1 MTKPITHSHNFI
13 PHNSQTTLKTNN
25 EATSPK
31 HIIQNIMYTPHQHAP
46 AVSALQSKNK
56 HSKQFAMY
64 AHHEG
69 HTPHS
74 QLTKIKKF
82 QGYKPSKFE
91 NNNNNNNK
99 NETIKL
105 IKSYSGSYNMSQIR
119 SSNALAKVVS
129 QVQKQP
135 NNFFFLKKK
144 ISVNETLQKNH
155 SHKIKMSYIQNQT
168 QHNQNANHTQS
179 NNTNANTHT
188 QSMINADNNNTS
200 LKHHSSNRNNNHNV
214 NTNSNSNNTNNLVL
228 IDNNLLNSNEH
239 EKNLNSAHYNQC
251 ENSSK
256 VPCNS
261 ALENYHNQGSSLCFL
276 KSNNSDTIKTRKR
289 FNKSKTR
296 KKTQKFSPNHIAILN
311 MKDVL
316 DELQKEEKPIKIC
329 KTIHKQTVKSKEEQ
343 KENKTLILTTIND
356 SSNHKGFLCK
366 CIPFCINTHKLIK

>member
-13 PHNSQTTLKTNN
+13 PHNSQATLKTNN

-31 HIIQNIMYTPHQHAP
+31 HIIQNIMYTPHQHIST
-46 AVSALQSKNK
+46 VSALQSKNR
-56 HSKQFAMY
+56 HSKHFEMY
-64 AHHEG
+64 THQDEFKG
-69 HTPHS
+69 HTPQSH
-74 QLTKIKKF
+74 LTKMKRI

-91 NNNNNNNK
+91 NNNN

-105 IKSYSGSYNMSQIR
+105 IKSYSGSYNISQIR

-129 QVQKQP
+129 QVQKKP

-155 SHKIKMSYIQNQT
+155 SHKIKMSYIQSPI
-168 QHNQNANHTQS
+168 QHNQNANPTQS
-179 NNTNANTHT
+179 NNTNTNT
-188 QSMINADNNNTS
+188 QSMINADNNNS
-200 LKHHSSNRNNNHNV
+200 SSKHHSSNRNNNHN
-214 NTNSNSNNTNNLVL
+214 TNNNSNNTNNLVI
-228 IDNNLLNSNEH
+228 IDNICNSNDN

-251 ENSSK
+251 ENSYK

-261 ALENYHNQGSSLCFL
+261 ALENYHQGSSLCFI

-289 FNKSKTR
+289 FNKSKTK

-316 DELQKEEKPIKIC
+316 DELQNEEKPIKIC

-343 KENKTLILTTIND
+343 KENKTLILSTINN
-356 SSNHKGFLCK
+356 SSTNKGFLCK

>member
-13 PHNSQTTLKTNN
+13 PQNAQTTLKTNN

-46 AVSALQSKNK
+46 AVSALQTRNK
-56 HSKQFAMY
+56 HSKQFAKY

-69 HTPHS
+69 YTPHS
-74 QLTKIKKF
+74 QLIKTKRF

-91 NNNNNNNK
+91 NNNNNNK

-188 QSMINADNNNTS
+188 QSMINADNNNSS
-200 LKHHSSNRNNNHNV
+200 LKHHSSNRNNNHNI

-228 IDNNLLNSNEH
+228 IDNNNLLNSNEH

-296 KKTQKFSPNHIAILN
+296 KKTQKFSPNHIGILN

-356 SSNHKGFLCK
+356 NSNHKGFLCK
-366 CIPFCINTHKLIK
+366 CIPFCVNTHKLIK